1 MNILIKAHGLGDCI
15 CCTPALRKLSKAHNI
30 KFNIY
35 SNHSIVFENL
45 PYVNVSKNISQ
56 APDNIDYCLF
66 HQDNMVNSL
75 LYDLR
80 QFAANEIRFQLLDE
94 EMDCDYIA
102 TNESNNLLWFG
113 LPKEYVVIHPPN
125 SWPIKSWGQDK
136 WKKLC
141 EKISL
146 PIIII
151 GKTFNIDS
159 MDYDI
164 CKVNNVIDLTNK
176 LTVDQTWHLLNN
188 AKYIITTDSG
198 ILHLSGTTD
207 TPCFYIAIGKHYKL
221 NLYKNVKPI
230 YSNNCKFCMSNIEVI
245 FNKKFTNLTVCQLN
259 ETNENCQPSV
269 DQVLEA
275 IK

>member
-1 MNILIKAHGLGDCI
+1 MEK
-15 CCTPALRKLSKAHNI
+15 T
-30 KFNIY
+30 Y
-35 SNHSIVFENL
+35 S
-45 PYVNVSKNISQ
+45 
-56 APDNIDYCLF
+56 
-66 HQDNMVNSL
+66 
-75 LYDLR
+75 
-80 QFAANEIRFQLLDE
+80 
-94 EMDCDYIA
+94 
-102 TNESNNLLWFG
+102 
-113 LPKEYVVIHPPN
+113 
-125 SWPIKSWGQDK
+125 
-136 WKKLC
+136 

-176 LTVDQTWHLLNN
+176 LTVDQTWHLLNK

-230 YSNNCKFCMSNIEVI
+230 YSNNCKFCMSNIEI
-245 FNKKFTNLTVCQLN
+245 LNKKQNANLSHCQINSTN
-259 ETNENCQPSV
+259 ETCQPSV
-269 DQVLEA
+269 DQVLEV
-275 IK
+275 ING